1 MPNDLS
7 EAFAIKNFNTLLGSL
22 EDGQLNS
29 DLSDDLEDSVRDLQE
44 AIDRGVKRK
53 ISVTVTINLIAD
65 RGVIEVSGDYKVKK
79 PAKTRTRTLM
89 FVHAGKYLSRQ
100 DDRQG
105 DLPLRAIS
113 DSSSQPLRS
122 VE

>member
-1 MPNDLS
+1 VDP
-7 EAFAIKNFNTLLGSL
+7 EAFAIKNFSTLLSSL

-29 DLSDDLEDSVRDLQE
+29 DLSDEMEDAVLEIQD

-53 ISVTVTINLIAD
+53 VVVTVSIELSAD
-65 RGVIEVSGDYKVKK
+65 RGVVEVSGKYKIKA
-79 PAKTRTRTLM
+79 PDKTRRRTLM

-105 DLPLRAIS
+105 DLPLRTVA
-113 DSSSQPLRS
+113 DNSQQPMRS